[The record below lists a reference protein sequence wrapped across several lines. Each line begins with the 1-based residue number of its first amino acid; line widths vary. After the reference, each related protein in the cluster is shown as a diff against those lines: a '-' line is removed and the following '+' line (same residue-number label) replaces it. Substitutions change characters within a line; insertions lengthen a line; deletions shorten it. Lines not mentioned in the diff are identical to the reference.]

1 MAAIS
6 STNDGDFR
14 IEHSPE
20 YRRRRFM
27 NWFPLGLTYATFYM
41 GRYNINVVA
50 KTLQETFGIDNT
62 QFGVILTAGFW
73 VYALSVMFNGP
84 LADKLGGKKAILF
97 GSLGAAIM
105 NMIIGLVLLS
115 GWLMQSDPLGP
126 LGSIATSIINGFN
139 SISGRALLTPDK
151 AQALFVMAVLYAMNS
166 YFQSFG
172 ALSVVKVNAPWFHV
186 RERGVFGGIFG
197 IMISSGYLLAFSVG
211 GLILSYL
218 PWYYVFIVPSIIL
231 MVMFTVDLFIVKET
245 PQEAGFKDFNT
256 GDASSGDDTPI
267 NWNYLFKQI
276 LSNPIII
283 TLAFAEFCTGF
294 VRQGLLAYFS
304 RFLEQV
310 HHVIPKSPTAV
321 WAGLGITI
329 GGILGGLLCG
339 FLSDRVFQSRRPPVA
354 FIFYMAQIVALLMLG
369 WVSMPAMAAALVGFS
384 CMWIFGV
391 HGMLSGTAS
400 ADFGGKKA
408 AATVTGLLD
417 GVQYVASGFTGFGL
431 GLIIDKYG
439 WGVWTYTIIPFSII
453 GGILMLTIWNAKPQ
467 KKGAG
472 GH

>member
-1 MAAIS
+1 MATIS
-6 STNDGDFR
+6 SANEGDVR
-14 IEHSPE
+14 IQHSAE
-20 YRRRRFM
+20 YRRRRFL

-73 VYALSVMFNGP
+73 VYAISVMFNGP

-105 NMIIGLVLLS
+105 NMIIGLVLFS
-115 GWLMQSDPLGP
+115 GWLTQSDSLGPLGP
-126 LGSIATSIINGFN
+126 LATSVINGIN
-139 SISGRALLTPDK
+139 SISGRALLSADK
-151 AQALFVMAVLYAMNS
+151 AQALFVLAILYAANS

-172 ALSVVKVNAPWFHV
+172 ALSVVKINAPWFHI
-186 RERGVFGGIFG
+186 RERGIFGGIFG

-211 GLILSYL
+211 GVILSYL

-231 MVMFTVDLFIVKET
+231 MIMFTIDFFVVKET
-245 PQEAGFKDFNT
+245 PQDAGFKDFNT
-256 GDASSGDDTPI
+256 GDASSGDNIPI

-283 TLAFAEFCTGF
+283 TLAAAEFCTGF

-329 GGILGGLLCG
+329 GGICGGLLCG

-354 FIFYMAQIVALLMLG
+354 FIFYMAQIVALLILG
-369 WVSMPAMAAALVGFS
+369 WVSMPAMAAAMVGFS

-439 WGVWTYTIIPFSII
+439 WGVWIYSIIPFSII
-453 GGILMLTIWNAKPQ
+453 GGILMLTIWNAKP
-467 KKGAG
+467 KNAG

>member
-1 MAAIS
+1 MS
-6 STNDGDFR
+6 SANEGDVR
-14 IEHSPE
+14 IQHSAE
-20 YRRRRFM
+20 YRRRRFL

-73 VYALSVMFNGP
+73 VYAISVMFNGP

-126 LGSIATSIINGFN
+126 LGPLATSVINGIN
-139 SISGRALLTPDK
+139 SISGRALLTADK
-151 AQALFVMAVLYAMNS
+151 AQALFVMAALYAANS

-172 ALSVVKVNAPWFHV
+172 ALSVVKINAPWFHI
-186 RERGVFGGIFG
+186 RERGIFGGIFG

-211 GLILSYL
+211 GVILSYL

-231 MVMFTVDLFIVKET
+231 MIMFTIDFFVVKET
-245 PQEAGFKDFNT
+245 PQDAGFKDFNT
-256 GDASSGDDTPI
+256 GDASSGDNTPI

-283 TLAFAEFCTGF
+283 TLAAAEFCTGF

-329 GGILGGLLCG
+329 GGICGGLLCG

-408 AATVTGLLD
+408 AATVTGILD

-431 GLIIDKYG
+431 GLIIDRYG
-439 WGVWTYTIIPFSII
+439 WGVWTYTIIPFSFI
-453 GGILMLTIWNAKPQ
+453 GGLLMLTIWNAKP
-467 KKGAG
+467 KNKDAG

>member
-1 MAAIS
+1 
-6 STNDGDFR
+6 
-14 IEHSPE
+14 
-20 YRRRRFM
+20 
-27 NWFPLGLTYATFYM
+27 M

-73 VYALSVMFNGP
+73 VYAISVMFNGP

-126 LGSIATSIINGFN
+126 LGPLATSVINGIN
-139 SISGRALLTPDK
+139 SISGRALLTADK
-151 AQALFVMAVLYAMNS
+151 AQALFVMAALYAANS

-172 ALSVVKVNAPWFHV
+172 ALSVVKINAPWFHI
-186 RERGVFGGIFG
+186 RERGIFGGIFG

-211 GLILSYL
+211 GVILSYL

-231 MVMFTVDLFIVKET
+231 MIMFTIDFFVVKET
-245 PQEAGFKDFNT
+245 PQDAGFKDFNT
-256 GDASSGDDTPI
+256 GDASSGDNTPI

-283 TLAFAEFCTGF
+283 TLAAAEFCTGF

-329 GGILGGLLCG
+329 GGICGGLLCG

-408 AATVTGLLD
+408 AATVTGILD

-431 GLIIDKYG
+431 GLIIDRYG
-439 WGVWTYTIIPFSII
+439 WGVWTYTIIPFSFI
-453 GGILMLTIWNAKPQ
+453 GGLLMLTIWNAKP
-467 KKGAG
+467 KNKDAG